1 MLYPIT
7 KALISGVIIIRA
19 REIDRLAQHDAS
31 RPRARARAE
40 PSIPPRPFRR
50 KCQAGHPGPTDAD
63 RHGQELINEGREVF
77 LRLMQR
83 S

>member
-1 MLYPIT
+1 MT
-7 KALISGVIIIRA
+7 AHVVALLG
-19 REIDRLAQHDAS
+19 EIDRLAQHDAS
-31 RPRARARAE
+31 WPRARARAE
-40 PSIPPRPFRR
+40 PIAAKFPGGPRPFRR

>member
-1 MLYPIT
+1 MQ
-7 KALISGVIIIRA
+7 G
-19 REIDRLAQHDAS
+19 H
-31 RPRARARAE
+31 AE
-40 PSIPPRPFRR
+40 ECPDNDNERQNEDVLQRRRHAHRTYDVAIPGGARPFRR

>member
-40 PSIPPRPFRR
+40 PPVLSVESVKR
-50 KCQAGHPGPTDAD
+50 ATLGPQMRTATV
-63 RHGQELINEGREVF
+63 RN
-77 LRLMQR
+77 
-83 S
+83 